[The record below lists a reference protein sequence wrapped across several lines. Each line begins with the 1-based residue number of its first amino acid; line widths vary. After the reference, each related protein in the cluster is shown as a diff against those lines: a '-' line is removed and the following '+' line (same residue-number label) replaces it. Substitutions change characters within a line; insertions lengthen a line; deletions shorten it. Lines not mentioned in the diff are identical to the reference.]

1 MTRNKKVFSNFFK
14 KLKRYSQKAGL
25 RISYASLLMYYAYTR
40 RETPLWAKNIILG
53 SIAYFISPIDAV
65 PDLTPFLGYTDDWGI
80 LSFGLVTIAAYIDD
94 EVRSKAKSRLMEFF
108 PKINLKEIEAVED
121 QL

>member
-1 MTRNKKVFSNFFK
+1 MTGNKRIFSNFFK
-14 KLKRYSQKAGL
+14 KLKYFSQKAGI
-25 RISYASLLMYYAYTR
+25 RIGYASLLMYYAYSR

-94 EVRSKAKSRLMEFF
+94 EVRGKARLRLMEFF
-108 PKINLKEIEAVED
+108 PKINLKEIEAVEE

>member
-14 KLKRYSQKAGL
+14 KLKRYSQKAGI

>member
-1 MTRNKKVFSNFFK
+1 MTRSKKVFLDFFK
-14 KLKRYSQKAGL
+14 KLKHYSQKAGI
-25 RISYASLLMYYAYTR
+25 RIGYASLLMYYAYTR

-53 SIAYFISPIDAV
+53 SIAYFISPIDAI

-80 LSFGLVTIAAYIDD
+80 LSFGLVTIAAYIDE
-94 EVRSKAKSRLMEFF
+94 EVRSKARQRLVEFF
-108 PKINLKEIEAVED
+108 PKINLKEIEVVEE

>member
-1 MTRNKKVFSNFFK
+1 MTRNRKVFVNFFK
-14 KLKRYSQKAGL
+14 KLKAYGQKAGT
-25 RISYASLLMYYAYTR
+25 RVGYASLLMYYAYTR
-40 RETPLWAKNIILG
+40 RETPMWAKNIILG

-80 LSFGLVTIAAYIDD
+80 LSFGLVTIAACIDE
-94 EVRSKAKSRLMEFF
+94 EVRIKARQRLVEFF
-108 PKINLKEIEAVED
+108 PKVNLEEIEAVEE

>member
-1 MTRNKKVFSNFFK
+1 MTRSKKVFVSFFE
-14 KLKRYSQKAGL
+14 KLKRFGQKAGI
-25 RISYASLLMYYAYTR
+25 RIGYASLLMYYAYTR

-65 PDLTPFLGYTDDWGI
+65 PDLTPFLGYTDDWGV

-94 EVRSKAKSRLMEFF
+94 EVRSKARQRLLEFF
-108 PKINLKEIEAVED
+108 PKINLKEVEAVEE